1 VALQKNKAMKITAY
15 KIIKESTERSLE
27 TAVNMLLSAG
37 WQPLGGVAV
46 TSDEVEQYVQAVVKY
61 GD

>member
-1 VALQKNKAMKITAY
+1 MKITAY

-27 TAVNMLLSAG
+27 TAVNILLSDG
-37 WQPLGGVAV
+37 WQPLGGVALNAEEIEEYLQV
-46 TSDEVEQYVQAVVKY
+46 VVKY

>member
-1 VALQKNKAMKITAY
+1 MKITAY

-27 TAVNMLLSAG
+27 TAVNMLISAG

-46 TSDEVEQYVQAVVKY
+46 TSDEVEEYVQAVVKY